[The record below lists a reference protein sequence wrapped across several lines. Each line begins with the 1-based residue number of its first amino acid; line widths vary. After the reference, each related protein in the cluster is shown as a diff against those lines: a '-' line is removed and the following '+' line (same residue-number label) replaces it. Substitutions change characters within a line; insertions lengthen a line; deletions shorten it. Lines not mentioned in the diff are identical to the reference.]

1 MNVQSTNPGDLTSEA
16 EPLFAPYRLSGISLG
31 NRMVMA
37 PMTRNRASSDG
48 VPHPLA
54 KVYYAQRA
62 SAGLIVTEATYAS
75 PGGGAYHTPGLQ
87 TPAQVAAWKDVTD
100 AVHAAGGKIFVQLWH
115 TGRTSHADLRG
126 GMPPLGPSP
135 IACEGDTRV
144 SETERKPKVVPRPL
158 TIPEIKT
165 IVAEYRAAA
174 LNAVTAGFDGIELHG
189 ANGYLIDEFT
199 RDGSN
204 QRTDEYGGSIEN
216 RARFGLEIA
225 RACSDAIGATRV
237 GYRISPTSPFNSMS
251 DSNPVATFSYL
262 AAELD
267 KLGIAYLHVIDP
279 FDAGSARITPVL
291 RKVFKNTLIVCA
303 GFNRITAHAV
313 IAAREADLVAFGVP
327 FLANPDL
334 PLRYTLATQTNEP
347 RRDTFYTSGVEGY
360 TDYPKLSL

>member
-1 MNVQSTNPGDLTSEA
+1 MNVQTANPGNSPPQM
-16 EPLFAPYRLSGISLG
+16 EPLLSPYQNGALSLA

-37 PMTRNRASSDG
+37 PMTRNRASADG

-75 PGGGAYHTPGLQ
+75 PGGGAYHTPGLM
-87 TPAQVAAWKDVTD
+87 TPAQISAWKEVTD

-115 TGRTSHADLRG
+115 TGRTSHPDLRG
-126 GMPPLGPSP
+126 GQLPVAPSA
-135 IACEGDTRV
+135 IICEGEARV
-144 SETERKPKVVPRPL
+144 SETERKPRVAPHPL

-174 LNAVTAGFDGIELHG
+174 TNAIAAGFDGIELHG
-189 ANGYLIDEFT
+189 ANGYLIDQFT

-225 RACSDAIGATRV
+225 RACSEAIGASRI
-237 GYRISPTSPFNSMS
+237 GYRVSPTSPFNAMS
-251 DSNPVATFSYL
+251 DSDPIATFSYL
-262 AAELD
+262 ASELS

-279 FDAGSARITPVL
+279 VDAGSARITPVL
-291 RKVFKNTLIVCA
+291 RKAFRGTYIVCGA
-303 GFNRITAHAV
+303 FNRITGEAI
-313 IAAREADLVAFGVP
+313 IAAGDADLVAFGVP

-334 PLRYTLATQTNEP
+334 PLRYTLAAQTNEP
-347 RRDTFYTSGVEGY
+347 RRDTFYSSGIEGY

>member
-1 MNVQSTNPGDLTSEA
+1 MNVLSTNPGDLTPQTEL
-16 EPLFAPYRLSGISLG
+16 LFAAYRLGNLTLP

-37 PMTRNRASSDG
+37 PMTRSRANADG

-62 SAGLIVTEATYAS
+62 SAGLIVTEATHAS
-75 PGGGAYHTPGLQ
+75 PDGGQFHTPGLH
-87 TPAQVAAWKDVTD
+87 TPAQIAAWKEVTH
-100 AVHAAGGKIFVQLWH
+100 AVHAAGGRIFVQLWH
-115 TGRTSHADLRG
+115 TGRTSHPDLRG
-126 GMPPLGPSP
+126 GKPAVGPSP
-135 IACEGDTRV
+135 IACAGDARV
-144 SETERKPKVVPRPL
+144 SETERKPRVVPHPL
-158 TIPEIKT
+158 TISEIKA
-165 IVAEYRAAA
+165 IVTEYKAGALAAMA
-174 LNAVTAGFDGIELHG
+174 AGFDGVELHG

-225 RACSDAIGATRV
+225 KACSDAIGAEHV

-262 AAELD
+262 AGELG
-267 KLGIAYLHVIDP
+267 KIGIAYLHVIDP
-279 FDAGSARITPVL
+279 VDAGPARIIPAL
-291 RKVFKNTLIVCA
+291 RKVFRNALIVCT
-303 GFNRITAHAV
+303 GFNRITAAAV
-313 IAAREADLVAFGVP
+313 IAAGEADLVAFGVP

-334 PLRYTLATQTNEP
+334 PTRYMLGTQTNEP
-347 RRDTFYTSGVEGY
+347 RHDTFYTNGAEGY